1 MNLILQRVDD
11 SDLIRRIDA
20 ANSSVALY
28 APGVSVAVAWALH
41 RAAWR
46 LGGAIKVVLDVS
58 QKSVDMGYLEPAAVE
73 IIWKLQ
79 RDLSAQIFFHLPG
92 LRLGSLFVDE
102 GRALVYA
109 PVAKLMEDECYEQ
122 VTQCPSGLE
131 VAEGKCAIDVRELAL
146 VIVDESMVARICDIK
161 LKPAKSLSAIK
172 AEYEQRIV
180 ESEKKV
186 EEAEKR
192 AKDAEKRAEEAEKKA
207 VEDYKNRF
215 KIRKVEFS
223 VHSQPTAIGRKRA
236 TIPSMFLVG
245 IGNEAEKKL
254 IANYRLFPDEKE
266 IAEYIKEKYPEEG
279 IDKFAEME
287 KAIRDKYLLYVPHF
301 GSYVRTCDME
311 AYEKEIS
318 DLEDLGKKVGGHIR
332 EALGKKIDAAI
343 EGLYKVLEQQWKKSN
358 DPWFEEYLRKHPQA
372 SRDRK
377 EVFMAK
383 MKFGVK
389 GTNALVENFVPTIDR
404 SSTPIDEALAEN
416 AEFIAALRKMLRN
429 RNRIAGV
436 EIIHIEDL
444 ITTTPKTKITARG
457 PDPIGGVE
465 MVE

>member
-11 SDLIRRIDA
+11 SELIRRIDS

-73 IIWKLQ
+73 MIWKLQ

-102 GRALVYA
+102 GWALVYA

-122 VTQCPSGLE
+122 VTRCPSGLE
-131 VAEGKCAIDVRELAL
+131 VAEGTCAIDVRELAL
-146 VIVDESMVARICDIK
+146 VVVDESMVARICDIK
-161 LKPAKSLSAIK
+161 LKPAKSLSEIK

-180 ESEKKV
+180 DSEKKV
-186 EEAEKR
+186 DEAEKR

-223 VHSQPTAIGRKRA
+223 VRSQPTAIGRKRA

-254 IANYRLFPDEKE
+254 IANYRLFPEPGE
-266 IAEYIKEKYPEEG
+266 IEAYIAAKHPDEG
-279 IDKFAEME
+279 ISQFAEME
-287 KAIRDKYLLYVPHF
+287 KAIRDKYLLCVPGF
-301 GSYVRTCDME
+301 GSYVQTKDMKE
-311 AYEKEIS
+311 YEEEINKLKEFAKTV
-318 DLEDLGKKVGGHIR
+318 GKNIR
-332 EALGKKIDAAI
+332 EALSATIDNAI
-343 EGLYKVLEQQWKKSN
+343 NRLYNLLEQQWSKSH
-358 DPWFEEYLRKHPQA
+358 DPWFEEFHKKNPNDN
-372 SRDRK
+372 RDRRM
-377 EVFMAK
+377 VFVTK
-383 MKFGVK
+383 MKSGAK
-389 GTNALVENFVPTIDR
+389 GTDELVESFVPEIK
-404 SSTPIDEALAEN
+404 SFSTPIDEMLAEDE
-416 AEFIAALRKMLRN
+416 AFLTALRKMLHKRN
-429 RNRIAGV
+429 GTDGV
-436 EIIHIEDL
+436 EKIHIEDL
-444 ITTTPKTKITARG
+444 IAVKTTDKTSKIG
-457 PDPIGGVE
+457 C
-465 MVE
+465 

>member
-11 SDLIRRIDA
+11 SELIRRIDA

-58 QKSVDMGYLEPAAVE
+58 QKAVDMGYLEPAAVE

-79 RDLSAQIFFHLPG
+79 RDLRAQIFFHLPG

-122 VTQCPSGLE
+122 VTRCPSGLE

-146 VIVDESMVARICDIK
+146 AVVDESMVARICDIK

-172 AEYEQRIV
+172 AEYEQQIV
-180 ESEKKV
+180 EFEKKV
-186 EEAEKR
+186 EDAEKR

-207 VEDYKNRF
+207 VEEYKNRF

-223 VHSQPTAIGRKRA
+223 VHSQPAAIGRKRA

-245 IGNEAEKKL
+245 VDNEAEEKL
-254 IANYRLFPDEKE
+254 LANYRLFPDEKE
-266 IAEYIKEKYPEEG
+266 IAKYIAGKYPDEG
-279 IDKFAEME
+279 IDKFAEMD
-287 KAIRDKYLLYVPHF
+287 KSIRDKYLLYVPHF
-301 GSYVRTCDME
+301 GIYVRTCDME
-311 AYEKEIS
+311 EFEKEIAA
-318 DLEDLGKKVGGHIR
+318 LKDLGKKVGAHIR
-332 EALGKKIDAAI
+332 EALGEKIDAAI
-343 EGLYKVLEQQWKKSN
+343 ESLYKILEQQWKKSN
-358 DPWFEEYLRKHPQA
+358 DPWFEEYLKKHPQA
-372 SRDRK
+372 SHDRH
-377 EVFMAK
+377 EIFMTE
-383 MKFGVK
+383 MKSGAK
-389 GTNALVENFVPTIDR
+389 GTDALVDNFVPTIDS

-416 AEFIAALRKMLRN
+416 EEFITALRKALAKWN
-429 RNRIAGV
+429 RGEGKERV
-436 EIIHIEDL
+436 TVEDL
-444 ITTTPKTKITARG
+444 IDITKVPPKGEEK
-457 PDPIGGVE
+457 
-465 MVE
+465 